1 MLAPSTP
8 RNATAKQKAAAAA
21 AAETEESG
29 ALIWA
34 AGIGARPLVKK
45 LAKSLGQSDMRGLIV
60 DEDFILYIIKSFVDT
75 RIRRY

>member
-1 MLAPSTP
+1 VEV
-8 RNATAKQKAAAAA
+8 AT
-21 AAETEESG
+21 ETEESG